1 MLSPQ
6 SQPLRDYTNIK
17 FKILIV
23 VFSILGALSAD
34 IFLLRLGL
42 EFLLIAPSDHKQFG
56 SQSRARHAFSERV
69 LMLWFLLPR
78 KTERSNVSW
87 RESTA
92 PPEGCVVLT
101 IYHNLSLFFCP
112 KDPFG

>member
-1 MLSPQ
+1 VNVISAI
-6 SQPLRDYTNIK
+6 STLRDYTNIK

-56 SQSRARHAFSERV
+56 SQSRARHAFNERV

-78 KTERSNVSW
+78 NGTLQRFLAGEHGA
-87 RESTA
+87 T
-92 PPEGCVVLT
+92 
-101 IYHNLSLFFCP
+101 
-112 KDPFG
+112 